1 MYSELAVP
9 AVQKAMHT
17 QLIAWLI
24 NNSAWLL
31 PIPALVY
38 AAVLSDKVIKLQ
50 LAEILPRHQHLWCL
64 VMPRAELRRHTVV
77 VLSVCLSVTSISR
90 RSLKTKS

>member
-1 MYSELAVP
+1 MP

-24 NNSAWLL
+24 NSTAWLL

-64 VMPRAELRRHTVV
+64 VMPRAELPRHTVV
-77 VLSVCLSVTSISR
+77 VAVCPSVRPSVTSISR
-90 RSLKTKS
+90 RSLKSKR

>member
-9 AVQKAMHT
+9 AVQKAMHI

-64 VMPRAELRRHTVV
+64 VLGLFLRVPIRLQYGDVICMIIMQLIT
-77 VLSVCLSVTSISR
+77 
-90 RSLKTKS
+90 

>member
-9 AVQKAMHT
+9 AVQRAMHT
-17 QLIAWLI
+17 QLLIAWLI

-64 VMPRAELRRHTVV
+64 VNL
-77 VLSVCLSVTSISR
+77 VLDLNTR
-90 RSLKTKS
+90 